1 MAVVVPVISTFDAR
15 GIDRAIRDFKKLEG
29 SGERA
34 GYALRTMDSAAQKV
48 AKSLMKVG
56 GLAVVAGGFAAK
68 AFIDFDASMN
78 KSLAIMG
85 DVSES
90 MRTRM
95 ADGAREMAK
104 QTTFSAQEAA
114 ESYFFL
120 ASAGLDAEQS
130 LLALPRVA
138 KFAQAGM
145 FDMAL
150 ATDLL
155 TDAQSALGLT
165 IRNDAVKNMENMTRV
180 SDVLVK
186 ANTLANA
193 TVEQFSTSLTNK
205 AGAALRATNK
215 DIEEGVAVL
224 AAFADQGI
232 KGEEAGTQFSIVMR
246 DLQTKA
252 LQNAAAFKQANVQ
265 VFDQNGK
272 MNNLGTIVQ
281 QLEKRLGSMSVAQK
295 RAELAT
301 LGFSDKSVSAI
312 TALLGTS
319 DAIINYEKQLRSAAG
334 TTDEI
339 SAKQLESLKSQ
350 LNLTKSAFLD
360 LAIAAGER
368 MAPVL
373 GNVTKVL
380 QHFATIVG
388 EQGLGKGFNFLTGQ
402 ILGSISKMGLLG
414 KALFGL
420 VGAFVALRVATI
432 TYTASMTALNVVTTL
447 TDGALKALIV
457 RLGAAKVAMMAAGG
471 VVALLSAA
479 AIIYG
484 VYAKRKSESIQATKD
499 FRDALELEGKAQE
512 DALLALYRSNPAYR
526 NHIDTLKTMNIT
538 LQEANQFVQFGS
550 GALKNLADQWVTADK
565 GVSGINPKLK
575 AYADALGISTEGGFK
590 QIAMVRNMVIEM
602 MKQRKETLEN
612 ARAQANLAM
621 AMGNTAEASLI
632 MQRALGADPTIK
644 VTSKQASDDLTKAEE
659 ELAKAL
665 EELNKGVG
673 GVGSGIDKLN
683 GKVET
688 AKQKFQKFADAAQS
702 VVSQQR
708 SLRDAVKSVTDAQTS
723 LTSATTKVVEA
734 QTNFVNVTKGYSA
747 ASKEA
752 IAAQKNLATAQR
764 DSVKAGYNL
773 ADAQESL
780 TKATTSVADAQKNFT
795 NITKGYGEGS
805 KEAIKAQKDLEKAQR
820 DSAKSGFALADAQRA
835 VLDAQRKIA
844 DLTKAADPRNIQ
856 EAQDNLTQ
864 AQFKLV
870 DAEKELAR
878 ARRMRRP
885 REIAEA
891 EIALRQATN
900 GVADANL
907 KLAEAQASADPAL
920 LTQAQQE
927 LATAELNVTEAEV
940 SQQEA
945 TENLTAAQETLTT
958 TLHGAKEGTDAY
970 KEAVNKLEEAQKTQ
984 RDAVE
989 SLKDAQE
996 GNEQATKNVSTAQEK
1011 LNETING
1018 AKVGSDSYKEALNQL
1033 EEAQKT
1039 ELDAIDS
1046 LRSAKEREI
1055 ETTKSLV
1062 KANLLLQKSR
1072 KKLTK
1077 KQIKQAERL
1086 VDKLQTPVSVPSPT
1100 SMPSMPSFNLADF
1113 DFSGLDLSNIDFSG
1127 IGGLAKGGIV
1137 TKPTLSFIGEGG
1149 EPEAV
1154 IPLSRLGN
1162 MGGDVYNITI
1172 NSKIADA
1179 TLPDV
1184 LVAEL
1189 RKFNRRSGAIN
1200 IQVA

>member
-15 GIDRAIRDFKKLEG
+15 GIDRAIRDFKKLKG

-34 GYALRTMDSAAQKV
+34 GFALGTMDAAAQKV

-56 GLAVVAGGFAAK
+56 GVAVVAGGFAAK

-165 IRNDAVKNMENMTRV
+165 IRDDAVKNMENMTRV

-193 TVEQFSTSLTNK
+193 TVEQFSKSLTNK

-215 DIEEGVAVL
+215 DVEEGVAVL

-232 KGEEAGTQFSIVMR
+232 KGEEAGTQFAIVMR
-246 DLQTKA
+246 DLQTRA
-252 LQNAAAFKQANVQ
+252 LKNADAFKKANVQ

-319 DAIINYEKQLRSAAG
+319 DAIINYEKQLRNAAG

-380 QHFATIVG
+380 QHFTTIVG

-402 ILGSISKMGLLG
+402 ILSSISNMGLLG
-414 KALFGL
+414 KAFFVLIGS
-420 VGAFVALRVATI
+420 FVALRVATI
-432 TYTASMTALNVVTTL
+432 TYTASMTALNIVTKL
-447 TDGALKALIV
+447 TDGALKGLIV
-457 RLGAAKVAMMAAGG
+457 RLGAAKVAMIAAGG

-512 DALLALYRSNPAYR
+512 DALLALYRNNPAYR

-575 AYADALGISTEGGFK
+575 AYADALGISTEGGFQ

-659 ELAKAL
+659 DLAKAL

-708 SLRDAVKSVTDAQTS
+708 SLRDAVKSVTDAQAS

-734 QTNFVNVTKGYSA
+734 QTNFVNVTKGYGA

-752 IAAQKNLATAQR
+752 IAAQKNL
-764 DSVKAGYNL
+764 G
-773 ADAQESL
+773 
-780 TKATTSVADAQKNFT
+780 
-795 NITKGYGEGS
+795 
-805 KEAIKAQKDLEKAQR
+805 KAQR
-820 DSAKSGFALADAQRA
+820 DATRATFGLADAQRA

-864 AQFKLV
+864 AQLKLV

-878 ARRMRRP
+878 ARRRRKP
-885 REIAEA
+885 REIIEA
-891 EIALRQATN
+891 EIAVREATN
-900 GVADANL
+900 SVADANKAL
-907 KLAEAQASADPAL
+907 NVSQAAADPEL

-927 LATAELNVTEAEV
+927 LAAAELDVVDAQIAQE
-940 SQQEA
+940 EA
-945 TENLTAAQETLTT
+945 TDNVTAAQ
-958 TLHGAKEGTDAY
+958 KI
-970 KEAVNKLEEAQKTQ
+970 
-984 RDAVE
+984 
-989 SLKDAQE
+989 
-996 GNEQATKNVSTAQEK
+996 

-1018 AKVGSDSYKEALNQL
+1018 AKEGTDAYKEALNQL

-1154 IPLSRLGN
+1154 IPLSRLDN
-1162 MGGDVYNITI
+1162 MGGDTNVTI
-1172 NSKIADA
+1172 NVQGADPQA
-1179 TLPDV
+1179 VVNALRTYMFRNGSVPIK
-1184 LVAEL
+1184 VA
-1189 RKFNRRSGAIN
+1189 G
-1200 IQVA
+1200 